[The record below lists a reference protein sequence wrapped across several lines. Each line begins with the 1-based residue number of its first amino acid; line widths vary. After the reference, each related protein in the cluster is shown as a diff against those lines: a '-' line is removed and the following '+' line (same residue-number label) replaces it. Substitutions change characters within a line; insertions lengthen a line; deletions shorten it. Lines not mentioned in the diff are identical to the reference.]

1 MIYTFDIED
10 AEQSYNEQKFICDE
24 LKTAIQCVEEYCEN
38 TEAKAPILDE
48 LNTALEYA
56 MATLAA
62 RKVSLD
68 AAEQE
73 WKAAQQA
80 PTADAT
86 STA

>member
-38 TEAKAPILDE
+38 TEAKAYILDE
-48 LNTALEYA
+48 LNTNLEYA
-56 MATLAA
+56 TATLTA
-62 RKVSLD
+62 RKAALD

-73 WKAAQQA
+73 WKAAKQA
-80 PTADAT
+80 PAAKST

>member
-38 TEAKAPILDE
+38 TEAKASILDE

-62 RKVSLD
+62 RKAALD
-68 AAEQE
+68 VAEQE

-80 PTADAT
+80 PAT
-86 STA
+86 NATGTE

>member
-38 TEAKAPILDE
+38 TEAKVHIINE
-48 LNTALEYA
+48 LNTNLEYA

-62 RKVSLD
+62 RKVPLD
-68 AAEQE
+68 VAEQE

-80 PTADAT
+80 PAT
-86 STA
+86 NATGTE

>member
-10 AEQSYNEQKFICDE
+10 AEQSYNEQKFIFDE

-38 TEAKAPILDE
+38 TEAKAYILDE
-48 LNTALEYA
+48 LNTNLEYA
-56 MATLAA
+56 TATLTA
-62 RKVSLD
+62 RKAALD

-80 PTADAT
+80 PAAKAT

>member
-1 MIYTFDIED
+1 MVYTFDIED

-38 TEAKAPILDE
+38 TEARAYILDE
-48 LNTALEYA
+48 LNTNLEYA
-56 MATLAA
+56 TATLTA
-62 RKVSLD
+62 RKAALD

-80 PTADAT
+80 PAAKAT